1 MRRKPSSRISI
12 IHLVRS
18 EKLWKILGH
27 QGFAVKASWPKA
39 DEEDKLLTREAAFL
53 RSSLKTFRA
62 QAGKAKKGCKKAS
75 IIVTDSYPQWKVEA
89 LLWMQEQYNGAG
101 KTFSP
106 SFMGDLKTWTTSKL
120 SDKKMIKFAMQF
132 VSFTKKEVE
141 DVGEMAMDVKLPFD
155 QMSILV
161 SSDRYI
167 KAQLNLE
174 ALDFVK
180 LDSDE
185 AAVSSVPERV
195 SDNVTP
201 GRPYLWIR

>member
-1 MRRKPSSRISI
+1 
-12 IHLVRS
+12 
-18 EKLWKILGH
+18 
-27 QGFAVKASWPKA
+27 
-39 DEEDKLLTREAAFL
+39 
-53 RSSLKTFRA
+53 
-62 QAGKAKKGCKKAS
+62 
-75 IIVTDSYPQWKVEA
+75 
-89 LLWMQEQYNGAG
+89 MQEQYNSAG
-101 KTFSP
+101 KTFPP
-106 SFMGDLKTWTTSKL
+106 SFMGDLKAWTTSKL

-185 AAVSSVPERV
+185 AAASSVPERV